1 MDIKTLRAQGDRELT
16 QELLNHTLVER
27 VLRELNENDKPLGV
41 RRQLLATA
49 VRLTRAMS
57 PPLYDI
63 VDACC
68 ETLEVTIP
76 LELYVYAS
84 PQFNAMCIKPEEGRL
99 FIALT
104 SSLIEKFSL
113 PELKFVLGHELGHF
127 IFQHHDIPIGYIL
140 KGRLKPDPSLVLKLF
155 AWSRYAEI
163 SADRAGAVCSRDL
176 DAVAGAMFKLASGL
190 TSPLV
195 KASMDDFLS
204 QLEDMQAAA
213 NDTPVRGTVSQ
224 DWFSTH
230 PFSPLRLQALKY
242 AFESELL
249 CPDGYSVAELEAHV
263 EPLMGLMKQSYL
275 EEKSPAAEAMR
286 RVLFAGAMVIAD
298 TCGGIS
304 EDEKKAIES
313 YFGQGALGPSLDLE
327 RLKATLD
334 ERISDAV
341 NLVGPARRA
350 QVFRDLVLVAR
361 ADAEVS
367 SAERAELDRI
377 GRGLELEECLMVQ
390 LIEQHVELD

>member
-1 MDIKTLRAQGDRELT
+1 MDNMTLRAQGDRELS
-16 QELLNHTLVER
+16 QELLDHALVKR
-27 VLRELNENDKPLGV
+27 VIRELNDNEKPLGV

-49 VRLTRAMS
+49 VRLTRSMS
-57 PPLYDI
+57 PPLYAI
-63 VDACC
+63 VDECR
-68 ETLEVTIP
+68 ETLDVTISM
-76 LELYVYAS
+76 ELYVYAS

-99 FIALT
+99 FIAVT

-127 IFQHHDIPIGYIL
+127 VFEHHDIPIGYLL
-140 KGRLKPDPSLVLKLF
+140 KGRVKPDPSVVLKLF

-176 DAVAGAMFKLASGL
+176 DAVAGSMFKLASGL

-204 QLEDMQAAA
+204 QLVDMQTVDNAPGRGAA
-213 NDTPVRGTVSQ
+213 SQ

-249 CPDGYSVAELEAHV
+249 RPDGYSVAELEAHV

-286 RVLFAGAMVIAD
+286 RVLFAGAIVIAD
-298 TCGGIS
+298 TCGGIT
-304 EDEKKAIES
+304 EDEKKIIES
-313 YFGQGALGPSLDLE
+313 YFGQGALGPSLDFE

-334 ERISDAV
+334 ERLSEAV
-341 NLVGPARRA
+341 KLVGPARRA

-367 SAERAELDRI
+367 PAERAELDRI
-377 GRGLELEECLMVQ
+377 GHGLELGECLMVQ

>member
-1 MDIKTLRAQGDRELT
+1 MDIATLRSQGDRELT
-16 QELLNHTLVER
+16 GELLNHALVKR
-27 VLRELNENDKPLGV
+27 VIRELNENETTLSV
-41 RRQLLATA
+41 RRQLLATS
-49 VRLTRAMS
+49 VRLTRGMS
-57 PPLYDI
+57 PPLYRN
-63 VDACC
+63 VDECREA
-68 ETLEVTIP
+68 LSVTIP
-76 LELYVYAS
+76 MELYVYAS

-99 FIALT
+99 FIAF
-104 SSLIEKFSL
+104 SSSILEKFSL
-113 PELKFVLGHELGHF
+113 PELKFVFGHELGHF
-127 IFQHHDIPIGYIL
+127 IFEHHDIPIGYIL
-140 KGRLKPDPSLVLKLF
+140 KGRIKPDPPLVLKLF

-163 SADRAGAVCSRDL
+163 SCDRVGAVCSQDL
-176 DAVAGAMFKLASGL
+176 DAVAGSMFKLASGL

-204 QLEDMQAAA
+204 QLEDMQAADA
-213 NDTPVRGTVSQ
+213 TPVRSAASQ

-249 CPDGYSVAELEAHV
+249 RDDGYSVAELEAYI

-275 EEKSPAAEAMR
+275 EEKTPEAEAMR
-286 RVLFAGAMVIAD
+286 RVLFAGAIVIAD

-304 EDEKKAIES
+304 EEEKKVIES
-313 YFGQGALGPSLDLE
+313 YFGPGALSPSLDLG

-334 ERISDAV
+334 ERLSDAV
-341 NLVGPARRA
+341 KQVGSAKRA

-361 ADAEVS
+361 ADEDVS
-367 SAERAELDRI
+367 PAERAELDRI
-377 GRGLELEECLMVQ
+377 GHGLELGECMIVQ

>member
-1 MDIKTLRAQGDRELT
+1 MDITTLRAQGDRELT
-16 QELLNHTLVER
+16 QELLNHTLVKR
-27 VLRELNENDKPLGV
+27 VIRDLNENDTPLGV

-49 VRLTRAMS
+49 VRLTRGMS
-57 PPLYDI
+57 PPLYGI
-63 VDACC
+63 VDECR
-68 ETLEVTIP
+68 EVLSITMPMEI
-76 LELYVYAS
+76 YVYAS
-84 PQFNAMCIKPEEGRL
+84 AQLNAMCIKPEEGRL
-99 FIALT
+99 FLAFT

-127 IFQHHDIPIGYIL
+127 VFQHHDIPIGYIL
-140 KGRLKPDPSLVLKLF
+140 KGRVKPDPNVVLKLF

-176 DAVAGAMFKLASGL
+176 DAVAGSMFKLASGL

-204 QLEDMQAAA
+204 QLEDMQVVD
-213 NDTPVRGTVSQ
+213 DTPGRGAASQ

-249 CPDGYSVAELEAHV
+249 RDGGYSVAELEAHV

-275 EEKSPAAEAMR
+275 EEKSPSAEAMR
-286 RVLFAGAMVIAD
+286 RVLFAGAIVIAD
-298 TCGGIS
+298 VCGGIS
-304 EDEKKAIES
+304 AEEKKVIES
-313 YFGQGALGPSLDLE
+313 YFGQGALSPVLDLE
-327 RLKATLD
+327 RLKATLS

-341 NLVGPARRA
+341 KQVGPAKRA

-361 ADAEVS
+361 ADEHVS
-367 SAERAELDRI
+367 PAERAELNHI
-377 GRGLELEECLMVQ
+377 GHGLELGEGMIMQLM
-390 LIEQHVELD
+390 EQHVELD

>member
-1 MDIKTLRAQGDRELT
+1 MDIMTLRAQGDRELT
-16 QELLNHTLVER
+16 QELLNHALVKR
-27 VLRELNENDKPLGV
+27 VIRELSENEKPLGV

-49 VRLTRAMS
+49 VRLTRGMS
-57 PPLYDI
+57 PPLYDV
-63 VDACC
+63 VDECR
-68 ETLEVTIP
+68 EVLEVTIP
-76 LELYVYAS
+76 MELYVYAS

-99 FIALT
+99 FIAVT

-127 IFQHHDIPIGYIL
+127 IFQHHDIPIGYLL
-140 KGRLKPDPSLVLKLF
+140 KGRVKPDPSVVLKLF

-176 DAVAGAMFKLASGL
+176 DAVAGSMFKLASGL

-204 QLEDMQAAA
+204 QLEDMQAGD
-213 NDTPVRGTVSQ
+213 NTLGRGMASQ

-249 CPDGYSVAELEAHV
+249 RDDGYSVAELEAHV
-263 EPLMGLMKQSYL
+263 EPLMGLMTQSYL

-286 RVLFAGAMVIAD
+286 RVLFAGAIVIAD
-298 TCGGIS
+298 TCGGIK
-304 EDEKKAIES
+304 EDEKKVIES
-313 YFGQGALGPSLDLE
+313 YFGQGALGPSLDFE
-327 RLKATLD
+327 RLKTTLD
-334 ERISDAV
+334 ERLREAV
-341 NLVGPARRA
+341 KLVGPARRA

-361 ADAEVS
+361 ADDKVS
-367 SAERAELDRI
+367 PTERAELDRI
-377 GRGLELEECLMVQ
+377 GHGLELGECLMVQ

>member
-1 MDIKTLRAQGDRELT
+1 
-16 QELLNHTLVER
+16 
-27 VLRELNENDKPLGV
+27 
-41 RRQLLATA
+41 
-49 VRLTRAMS
+49 MS

-68 ETLEVTIP
+68 ETLEVIIP

-275 EEKSPAAEAMR
+275 EEKSPAAER
-286 RVLFAGAMVIAD
+286 QSRCSRNGD
-298 TCGGIS
+298 
-304 EDEKKAIES
+304 
-313 YFGQGALGPSLDLE
+313 
-327 RLKATLD
+327 
-334 ERISDAV
+334 
-341 NLVGPARRA
+341 
-350 QVFRDLVLVAR
+350 
-361 ADAEVS
+361 
-367 SAERAELDRI
+367 
-377 GRGLELEECLMVQ
+377 
-390 LIEQHVELD
+390 

>member
-1 MDIKTLRAQGDRELT
+1 MDTATLRAQGDRELT
-16 QELLNHTLVER
+16 KELLDHALVKR
-27 VLRELNENDKPLGV
+27 VIRELNENDKPLGV

-49 VRLTRAMS
+49 VRLTRGMS
-57 PPLYDI
+57 PPLYKLIDECREAL
-63 VDACC
+63 D
-68 ETLEVTIP
+68 VTIP
-76 LELYVYAS
+76 MELYVYAS

-99 FIALT
+99 FIAFT
-104 SSLIEKFSL
+104 SSIIEKFSL

-127 IFQHHDIPIGYIL
+127 VFEHHDIPIGYIL
-140 KGRLKPDPSLVLKLF
+140 KGHVKPDPHVVLKLF

-176 DAVAGAMFKLASGL
+176 DAVAGSMFKLASGL

-195 KASMDDFLS
+195 VASMDDFLS
-204 QLEDMQAAA
+204 QLEDMQASDEAPGRGAA
-213 NDTPVRGTVSQ
+213 SQ

-249 CPDGYSVAELEAHV
+249 DDSGYSVAELEAHV

-275 EEKSPAAEAMR
+275 EEKSPEAETMR
-286 RVLFAGAMVIAD
+286 RVLFAGAIVIAD
-298 TCGGIS
+298 VCGGIS
-304 EDEKKAIES
+304 AEEKKVIES
-313 YFGQGALGPSLDLE
+313 YFGQGALSPTLDLE
-327 RLKATLD
+327 RLKTTLEERLSEAT
-334 ERISDAV
+334 RKVASAK
-341 NLVGPARRA
+341 RA

-361 ADAEVS
+361 ADEKVS
-367 SAERAELDRI
+367 DAERTELERI
-377 GRGLELEECLMVQ
+377 GHGLALSEGMIVQ

>member
-1 MDIKTLRAQGDRELT
+1 MDTTTLRAQGDRELT
-16 QELLNHTLVER
+16 QELLDHAQVKR
-27 VLRELNENDKPLGV
+27 VIRELSDNDTPLGV

-49 VRLTRAMS
+49 VRLTRGMS
-57 PPLYDI
+57 PPLYEI
-63 VDACC
+63 VDACR

-76 LELYVYAS
+76 MELYVYAS

-99 FIALT
+99 FIAFT
-104 SSLIEKFSL
+104 SSIIEKFSL

-140 KGRLKPDPSLVLKLF
+140 KGRVKPDPSLVLKLF

-176 DAVAGAMFKLASGL
+176 DAVAGSMFKLASGL

-204 QLEDMQAAA
+204 QLADMQAA
-213 NDTPVRGTVSQ
+213 DETPVRNAASQ

-249 CPDGYSVAELEAHV
+249 RDDGYSVAELERQV

-275 EEKSPAAEAMR
+275 EEKSLGAEAMR
-286 RVLFAGAMVIAD
+286 RVLFAGAIVVAD
-298 TCGGIS
+298 ICGGIS
-304 EDEKKAIES
+304 TEEKNVIEN
-313 YFGQGALGPSLDLE
+313 YFGQGALSPSLDLE

-334 ERISDAV
+334 ERLSEAV
-341 NLVGPARRA
+341 KQVAPAKRA
-350 QVFRDLVLVAR
+350 QLFRDLVLVAR
-361 ADAEVS
+361 ADEEVS
-367 SAERAELDRI
+367 PDERAELDRI
-377 GRGLELEECLMVQ
+377 GHGLELGECLIAQ